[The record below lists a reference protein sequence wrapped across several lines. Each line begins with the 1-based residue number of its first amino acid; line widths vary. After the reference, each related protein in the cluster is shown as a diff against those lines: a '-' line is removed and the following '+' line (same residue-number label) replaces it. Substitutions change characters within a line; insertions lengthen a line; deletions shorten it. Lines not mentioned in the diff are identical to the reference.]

1 MNKSSTLHFVSQ
13 TLLNDLIEIRKELKK
28 SLLEKFKSKEIEN
41 QEILDTVSL
50 FMELNDRIDKE
61 VNARIRSRN
70 IHNLFKKKT

>member
-13 TLLNDLIEIRKELKK
+13 ALLNDLIEIRKELKK